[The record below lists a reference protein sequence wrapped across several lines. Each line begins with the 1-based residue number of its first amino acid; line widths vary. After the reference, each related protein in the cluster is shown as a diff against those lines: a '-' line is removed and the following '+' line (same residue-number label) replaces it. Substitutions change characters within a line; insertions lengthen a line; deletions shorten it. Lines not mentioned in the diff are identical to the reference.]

1 LKIRQHS
8 IRKQEFVDQLNL
20 IFKKYSLTIVNSKPL
35 SSPSVS
41 NEYEVDS
48 LVLEGVNEPNGDL
61 QS

>member
-20 IFKKYSLTIVNSKPL
+20 IFKKYSLTIVNLKPL